1 MVDLIPFLI
10 FITFI
15 ELFAILG
22 IYDISSRGLFDFL
35 NPISNYKTWTSMNW
49 FGVIFWTLFF
59 NLICPVIAI
68 CYWFWKLCTVGRKN

>member
-1 MVDLIPFLI
+1 MVVAFPVLM
-10 FITFI
+10 FISMIEFI
-15 ELFAILG
+15 VILEAS
-22 IYDISSRGLFDFL
+22 DISKRGILDFL

-59 NLICPVIAI
+59 NLICPVFSV